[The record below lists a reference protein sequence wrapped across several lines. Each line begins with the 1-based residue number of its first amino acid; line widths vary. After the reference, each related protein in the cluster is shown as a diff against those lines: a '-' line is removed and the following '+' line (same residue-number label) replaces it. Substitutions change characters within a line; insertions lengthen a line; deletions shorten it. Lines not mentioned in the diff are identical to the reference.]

1 VAAVVL
7 RELLLQTTQGDAVT
21 RRIAV
26 RWFVFLLASL
36 IAVATLAQ
44 LPPSRFAA
52 DMKFTR
58 KDMSA
63 TGKLYFGGS
72 KVRMEM
78 NAMGRQSIMI
88 TDSQRKVIDMLM
100 PDQHMYMEMSTEM
113 AGRGKTPAP
122 DWHMYDPANP
132 CANSPDTTCQRLG
145 TGLADG
151 RLCDKWLFT
160 HKRGT
165 TQTVWIDQKTG
176 IPIRTEGSDG
186 SLMELTN
193 INQGSQSDS
202 LFEIPAGYTKFDMG
216 TMMKGAQK
224 SQ

>member
-1 VAAVVL
+1 M
-7 RELLLQTTQGDAVT
+7 T
-21 RRIAV
+21 RGIAI
-26 RWFVFLLASL
+26 RCSVFLLAL
-36 IAVATLAQ
+36 LMAVATLAQ
-44 LPPSRFAA
+44 LPPARFAA
-52 DMKFTR
+52 DMKFTS
-58 KDMSA
+58 KNMSS

-88 TDSQRKVIDMLM
+88 TDRQRKVVYMLM
-100 PDQHMYMEMSTEM
+100 PDQHMYMEMSTENAGQRG
-113 AGRGKTPAP
+113 AGRPPAQ
-122 DWHMYDPANP
+122 DWHTYDPANP
-132 CANSPDTTCQRLG
+132 CASTPDTTCQQLG
-145 TGLADG
+145 TGMADG
-151 RLCDKWLFT
+151 RLCTKWLFT

-193 INQGSQSDS
+193 INQGPQSDS

-216 TMMKGAQK
+216 AMTKGAQK
-224 SQ
+224 NQ